1 MVHVYSSAL
10 APFWVTEGELV
21 SLLLALGSVKAAL
34 DRALKIQLWS
44 EVIVCYNRLNLRH
57 KSAEVIQ
64 QQIEE
69 KGESAHLFCLL
80 GDATDNIEHYK
91 KALEL
96 SNNRSSRAF
105 RSLGNFYFFNPLS
118 PIPHGYIC
126 VCLTEGAARI

>member
-34 DRALKIQLWS
+34 DRALRIQLWS

-69 KGESAHLFCLL
+69 KGESAQLYCLL

-105 RSLGNFYFFNPLS
+105 RSLGNISLLINNR
-118 PIPHGYIC
+118 
-126 VCLTEGAARI
+126 VCKEIRN

>member
-21 SLLLALGSVKAAL
+21 SLLLSMGSVKAAL

-69 KGESAHLFCLL
+69 KGEMLHVVHLHHTSWDVQVSIVAHPQL
-80 GDATDNIEHYK
+80 AVVAH
-91 KALEL
+91 
-96 SNNRSSRAF
+96 
-105 RSLGNFYFFNPLS
+105 S
-118 PIPHGYIC
+118 PGI
-126 VCLTEGAARI
+126 